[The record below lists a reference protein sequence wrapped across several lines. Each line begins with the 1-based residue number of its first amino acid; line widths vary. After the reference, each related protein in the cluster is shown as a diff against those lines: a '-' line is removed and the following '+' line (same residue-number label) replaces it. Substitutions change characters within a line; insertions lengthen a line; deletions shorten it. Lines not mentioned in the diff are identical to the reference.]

1 MTEKPKRIQRKRVKG
16 WRKPGGTVIVTRPG
30 RWGNPFKVV
39 SLESGDSSVVYWRVE
54 RDGAKV
60 SSHLFMTR
68 AQASRYAVELYRQYV
83 ERHMTGDIGLIHFR
97 RIEQLLRGKDLACWC
112 KLDEPCHAD
121 ILLELANR

>member
-54 RDGAKV
+54 RDDVTVNGCV
-60 SSHLFMTR
+60 FMTR
-68 AQASRYAVELYRQYV
+68 TQAARYAVELYRQYV
-83 ERHMTGDIGLIHFR
+83 EQHMTGDIGLIHFR
-97 RIEQLLRGKDLACWC
+97 NIEQLRGKDLACWC